1 VEDDGVMQTTDTLG
15 GMLRV
20 WRDRRHPADVGMTS
34 GPRRRA
40 AGLRREELAELASL
54 SVDYVVRLEQGRAT
68 SPSPQVAAALSRA
81 LQLRDD
87 ERDLLYR
94 LAGLLPPGHGAI
106 ERHLAPGLQR
116 LLSRLGDLALGVYS
130 ADWTLISWTPLF
142 AALLG
147 DPAALPLERRNLLR
161 SRFLPE
167 SAPQRDDTHVW
178 SIGGVR
184 IRHEPGGLKEFDAA
198 VVGDLRRTAAEHPSD
213 PVIKAL
219 VDELNIGSAHF
230 AQLWSSGAVG
240 THAESRKTIEHATAG
255 DVKVDCDVLAVP
267 GSGQHVVAYTAATG
281 SVAADRLDFV
291 RATAGLA
298 LSLPS
303 VD

>member
-1 VEDDGVMQTTDTLG
+1 MQTTDTLA

-20 WRDRRHPADVGMTS
+20 WRDRRHPADVGMAA

-40 AGLRREELAELASL
+40 VGLRREELAELAGL
-54 SVDYVVRLEQGRAT
+54 SVDSVVRLEQGRAT

-94 LAGLLPPGHGAI
+94 LAGLLPPDRGVI

-116 LLSRLGDLALGVYS
+116 LLSRLGDVALGVYS

-161 SRFLPE
+161 SRFLPA
-167 SAPQRDDTHVW
+167 SPQRDDAHVW

-184 IRHEPGGLKEFDAA
+184 IRHEPGGLEEFDAA
-198 VVGDLRRTAAEHPSD
+198 LVGDLRRTAAEHPND
-213 PVIKAL
+213 PAIKAL
-219 VDELNIGSAHF
+219 VDELNVSSPRF

-240 THAESRKTIEHATAG
+240 THAESRKMIEHAEAG
-255 DVKVDCDVLAVP
+255 CIAVDCDVLNLP

-281 SVAADRLDFV
+281 SVAADRLDFL

-298 LSLPS
+298 LKVPS
-303 VD
+303 TD

>member
-1 VEDDGVMQTTDTLG
+1 MQTADTLG
-15 GMLRV
+15 SMLRL
-20 WRDRRHPADVGMTS
+20 WRDRRHPADVGMAR

-40 AGLRREELAELASL
+40 AGLRREELAELAGL

-94 LAGLLPPGHGAI
+94 LAGLLPPDHGAI
-106 ERHLAPGLQR
+106 ERHLEPGLQR
-116 LLSRLGDLALGVYS
+116 LLSRLGDIALGVYS

-147 DPAALPLERRNLLR
+147 DPAALPPERRNLLR
-161 SRFLPE
+161 SRFLPA
-167 SAPQRDDTHVW
+167 SPPQRDDTSVS

-184 IRHEPGGLKEFDAA
+184 VRHEPGGLDEFDAA
-198 VVGDLRRTAAEHPSD
+198 MVGDLRRTAAEHPND
-213 PVIKAL
+213 PAIKAL
-219 VDELNIGSAHF
+219 VDELHAGSPGF
-230 AQLWSSGAVG
+230 ALLWSSGAVG
-240 THAESRKTIEHATAG
+240 THAESRKTIEHPEAG
-255 DVKVDCDVLAVP
+255 DVVVDCDVLDVP
-267 GSGQHVVAYTAATG
+267 GSGQHVVAYTAVTG
-281 SVAADRLDFV
+281 SVAADRLDFL

-298 LSLPS
+298 LRVPS

>member
-1 VEDDGVMQTTDTLG
+1 MQTSDTLG

-20 WRDRRHPADVGMTS
+20 WRDRRLPADAGLAS
-34 GPRRRA
+34 RPHRRA
-40 AGLRREELAELASL
+40 AGLRREELADLAGL

-68 SPSPQVAAALSRA
+68 NPSPQVAAALSRA

-94 LAGLLPPGHGAI
+94 LARLLPPDQGAVD
-106 ERHLAPGLQR
+106 RHLAPGLQR
-116 LLSRLGDLALGVYS
+116 LLSRLGDIALGVYS

-167 SAPQRDDTHVW
+167 SPAQPEDAHAW
-178 SIGGVR
+178 SLGGVR
-184 IRHEPGGLKEFDAA
+184 IRHEPGGLKDFDAA
-198 VVGDLRRTAAEHPSD
+198 LTGDLRRTMAQHPGDST
-213 PVIKAL
+213 IRAL
-219 VDELNIGSAHF
+219 VDELSTGSPRF

-240 THAESRKTIEHATAG
+240 THSESRKTIEHPAVG
-255 DVKVDCDVLAVP
+255 DVAVDCDVLDVP
-267 GSGQHVVAYTAATG
+267 GSGQHVVAYTAAAG
-281 SVAADRLDFV
+281 SQAADRLDFV
-291 RATAGLA
+291 RATAGLS
-298 LSLPS
+298 LSVPS
-303 VD
+303 ASE

>member
-1 VEDDGVMQTTDTLG
+1 MQTTDTLG
-15 GMLRV
+15 SMLRV
-20 WRDRRHPADVGMTS
+20 WRDRRHPADVGMAT

-40 AGLRREELAELASL
+40 AGLRREELAELAGL

-68 SPSPQVAAALSRA
+68 SPSTQVAAALSRA

-94 LAGLLPPGHGAI
+94 LAGLLPPDRGAI

-116 LLSRLGDLALGVYS
+116 LLSRLGDVALGVYS

-161 SRFLPE
+161 SRFLPARPE
-167 SAPQRDDTHVW
+167 RDDAHVW

-184 IRHEPGGLKEFDAA
+184 IRHEPGGLEEFDAA
-198 VVGDLRRTAAEHPSD
+198 VVGDLRRATAEHPND
-213 PVIKAL
+213 PAIKAL
-219 VDELNIGSAHF
+219 VDELNVSSPHF

-240 THAESRKTIEHATAG
+240 THAESRKMIEHAEAG
-255 DVKVDCDVLAVP
+255 CIAVDCDVLAVP

-281 SVAADRLDFV
+281 SVAADRLDFL

-298 LSLPS
+298 LKVPS
-303 VD
+303 TD